1 MSEIEVPQRQQID
14 KDTPINLRDVVVGE
28 IDGVKLIQFGEG
40 FFGNID
46 EMRRGR
52 GSESTKDCRR
62 FRRDSRRYSGVGPGL
77 AADEE
82 RGEEEDDREFIVF

>member
-28 IDGVKLIQFGEG
+28 IDGVKLIQFGER

-46 EMRRGR
+46 DLENWMDHILTRETIGR
-52 GSESTKDCRR
+52 QTDRKEGNLTTWYICVIK
-62 FRRDSRRYSGVGPGL
+62 
-77 AADEE
+77 AQKADP
-82 RGEEEDDREFIVF
+82 